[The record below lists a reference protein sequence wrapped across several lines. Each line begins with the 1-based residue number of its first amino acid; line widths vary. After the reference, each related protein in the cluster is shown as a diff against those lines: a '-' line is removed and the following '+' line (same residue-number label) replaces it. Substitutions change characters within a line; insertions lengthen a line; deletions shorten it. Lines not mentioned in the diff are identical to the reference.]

1 MSHNE
6 LIDAIQSIRDEW
18 QIEQRIKS
26 TAEVLQDK
34 AVKSSE
40 LALENLKLESDK
52 LREDTKREA
61 EILILEAQTQADV
74 FMQHK
79 EAEIEAVE
87 AKFQEELAAK
97 KADLAN
103 LTTQTQELYDT
114 ASTRGQE
121 EGYNAGYADGLKQF
135 TNMIENLSSVSEQIL
150 AEREQFLANQ
160 EEFIFKYVRKYSEKI
175 LGELPK
181 HTLDYVYNNI
191 RKGLK
196 ELSRANHLKVIV
208 AQEDYDAI
216 KCKEEDFKR
225 LFHPT
230 TQVELVPNLNMNR
243 GGCILESETGSV
255 DSSVQNQML
264 LLNKEL
270 FPDE

>member
-34 AVKSSE
+34 AIERSE
-40 LALENLKLESDK
+40 LALENLKIESDK
-52 LREDTKREA
+52 LTGDTKREA

-74 FMQHK
+74 FMQQK
-79 EAEIEAVE
+79 EAEIRQKESEVNQVLQ
-87 AKFQEELAAK
+87 AKQAEVDALVLK
-97 KADLAN
+97 TK
-103 LTTQTQELYDT
+103 ELYDT

-121 EGYNAGYADGLKQF
+121 EGYTAGYADGLKQF
-135 TNMIENLSSVSEQIL
+135 TQMIESLSNVGEQIL
-150 AEREQFLANQ
+150 NEREQFLANQ
-160 EEFIFKYVRKYSEKI
+160 EAFIFKYVRKYTEKV

-181 HTLDYVYNNI
+181 HTLDYVYTNI
-191 RKGLK
+191 QKGLK
-196 ELSRANHLKVIV
+196 ELSRANRLKVIV

-230 TQVELVPNLNMNR
+230 TQVELVSNLNMNR

>member
-40 LALENLKLESDK
+40 LALENLKIESDK
-52 LREDTKREA
+52 LKEDTKREA
-61 EILILEAQTQADV
+61 EILILEAQAQADV
-74 FMQHK
+74 FMQQK
-79 EAEIEAVE
+79 EAEIQAKEAE
-87 AKFQEELAAK
+87 AAETLKAK
-97 KADLAN
+97 QSEIDVLKEK
-103 LTTQTQELYDT
+103 TQELYSS
-114 ASTRGQE
+114 AATRGQE

-135 TNMIENLSSVSEQIL
+135 TQMIESLSNVGDQIL
-150 AEREQFLANQ
+150 VEREQFLANQ
-160 EEFIFKYVRKYSEKI
+160 EEFIFKYVRKYTEKI

-181 HTLDYVYNNI
+181 HTLDYVYVNI
-191 RKGLK
+191 KRGLK

-216 KCKEEDFKR
+216 KCKEDDFRR

-230 TQVELVPNLNMNR
+230 TQVELVPNLNMAR
-243 GGCILESETGSV
+243 GGCVLESETGSV
-255 DSSVQNQML
+255 DSSIQNQMV

>member
-40 LALENLKLESDK
+40 LALQNLKAESDK
-52 LREDTKREA
+52 LKEDSKREA
-61 EILILEAQTQADV
+61 EVLILEAQTQADV

-79 EAEIEAVE
+79 EAEIEGIE
-87 AKFQEELAAK
+87 AEFQKQLAEKKSELEA
-97 KADLAN
+97 
-103 LTTQTQELYDT
+103 LTTQTQELYNT
-114 ASTRGQE
+114 ASGRGQE

-135 TNMIENLSSVSEQIL
+135 TQMIESLSSVGDQIL
-150 AEREQFLANQ
+150 NEREQFLAGQ
-160 EEFIFKYVRKYSEKI
+160 EAFIFKYVRKYAEKI

-181 HTLDYVYNNI
+181 HTLDHVYTNI
-191 RKGLK
+191 KKGLN
-196 ELSRANHLKVIV
+196 ELSRGNRLKVIV

-230 TQVELVPNLNMNR
+230 TQVELVPNLNMAR